1 MIGIVKDFV
10 VKAFSWKHIK
20 SNLILLISTI
30 AALCLVVAQSRFS
43 IAKGILAFCIVFFFA
58 SDCVLNAVKQSNKF
72 RILCATLIFLAIEY
86 ISVNTFFITWSYS
99 RKAGALASILSQR
112 VEARLWIF
120 AILGAFVG
128 AYAVFSFSLWVVEG
142 ISSLVNERFQV
153 KQWRN
158 IKNNVLS
165 NWFFPISSLAFLV
178 LELSPSDENYIGIL
192 VAFLF
197 SMILSS
203 QIDSL
208 LTWQKNS
215 PFILRIV
222 SVLSAF
228 GTCLYRYRGFN
239 ETWALSSK
247 LQALQSTLHLDIN
260 IALICSLL
268 VVLIATPFLYFIF
281 LFLWKKV
288 ILILKESGIFSNL
301 NRTEIVFY
309 SILLF
314 LSVIF
319 MVLAFSKSTA
329 FYRAEYYND
338 ICKYDV
344 IYTSD
349 SCALVEN
356 NAYLFLM
363 NKENDLRQPLFAIF
377 SAPFSGIPYL
387 ISRLISASATVK
399 AILMNSVQITLLF
412 LSNFTISDMMGLKKG
427 KRAGFLLLTCSCY
440 TYMLSI
446 VMMEQYIF
454 AFFWLILACYQ
465 YCVNGKTDKIIFYG
479 AGGTLIA
486 SLVLLPTIST
496 KPVTENIRAWA
507 KDMIYG
513 GIGFAALMSFIGRFD
528 VLLNLTPLIYELNRF
543 SGRTISLFNK
553 LFQYISFIANCFLR
567 PAAGTD
573 LVTITYPSW
582 QMEPVTKISFVG
594 VAILLLTVIS
604 AAVNRKKRISKL
616 SAMWVVFSFFTLFVL
631 GWGTKENGLILYSL
645 YFGWAFEV
653 LVFELLE
660 YVGDVIKL
668 RYLPEII
675 SVCLACFLLVANIP
689 AMRSL
694 LEFAVSYYPALK

>member
-10 VKAFSWKHIK
+10 AKAFSWKHIK
-20 SNLILLISTI
+20 PNLILLVSTI
-30 AALCLVVAQSRFS
+30 AALCLVVAPSRFS
-43 IAKGILAFCIVFFFA
+43 VVKVVLSFCIIFLVA
-58 SDCVLNAVKQSNKF
+58 SDCVVSAVKHSRKF
-72 RILCATLIFLAIEY
+72 CILCAALISLAIEY
-86 ISVNTFFITWSYS
+86 IGIKTFIITWTYS
-99 RKAGALASILSQR
+99 RKAAALASIFSLR
-112 VEARLWIF
+112 VEALLWIF
-120 AILGAFVG
+120 AILGALVG

-142 ISSLVNERFQV
+142 FSSLVNDQFQV

-165 NWFFPISSLAFLV
+165 NWFFPISSLAFLM
-178 LELSPSDENYIGIL
+178 LELSPSVENYIGIL

-197 SMILSS
+197 STILSS

-228 GTCLYRYRGFN
+228 GTCLYRNSGFN
-239 ETWALSSK
+239 ETWVLSSK
-247 LQALQSTLHLDIN
+247 LQALQSIVHLDIS

-288 ILILKESGIFSNL
+288 ISILKESRMFSNL

-329 FYRAEYYND
+329 FYKAEYYND

-349 SCALVEN
+349 SGELVEN

-363 NKENDLRQPLFAIF
+363 NAENDLRQPLFAIF
-377 SAPFSGIPYL
+377 SAPFSGVPYL

-399 AILMNSVQITLLF
+399 AILMNSVQIALLF
-412 LSNFTISDMMGLKKG
+412 LSNFLISEMMGLKKV
-427 KRAGFLLLTCSCY
+427 KRACFLLLTYSCY
-440 TYMLSI
+440 TFMLSI

-465 YCVNGKTDKIIFYG
+465 YCANGKTDKIVFYG

-496 KPVTENIRAWA
+496 KSVTENIRAWA

-513 GIGFAALMSFIGRFD
+513 GIGFAALMSLIGRFD
-528 VLLNLTPLIYELNRF
+528 VLLNLTPLVYKLYRF
-543 SGRTISLFNK
+543 SGETIPLFNK
-553 LFQYISFIANCFLR
+553 LLQYISFIANCFLR
-567 PAAGTD
+567 PAAGID

-582 QMEPVTKISFVG
+582 QLEPVTEISFVG

-616 SAMWVVFSFFTLFVL
+616 SAMWVIFSFFTLFVL

-694 LEFAVSYYPALK
+694 LAFAVSYYPALK